1 MKITDTYGNIVFE
14 TSSEGG
20 QAIWDGNSF
29 NGSRAAAGIYL
40 VFVTNSDGSE
50 TLVTKILVVR

>member
-1 MKITDTYGNIVFE
+1 VIIYNVFG
-14 TSSEGG
+14 TRSEGG

-40 VFVTNSDGSE
+40 VFVTNNDGSE